1 LGISILWWPY
11 PPHYRAAFAFSD
23 ILYPLRLPLS
33 LRSGYHSPDGVG
45 LIGLTQLTAVE
56 MRSG

>member
-1 LGISILWWPY
+1 M
-11 PPHYRAAFAFSD
+11 AFAFSD
-23 ILYPLRLPLS
+23 ILYPLRLPFPCGQDTTPLS
-33 LRSGYHSPDGVG
+33 GVG